1 MKWIKVLPGNF
12 RSSNDFI
19 KAVEVSG
26 KKLCIV
32 KSADK
37 FYAILDK
44 CPHAGAELSKGWCK
58 DGRIVCPYHRHE
70 FDLQTGRGVAG
81 QNNYVNTYPV
91 EEREDGIYVGI
102 SKAWWEFW

>member
-1 MKWIKVLPGNF
+1 MKWIKVFPSDF

-19 KAVEVSG
+19 RAVEVSG

-37 FYAILDK
+37 FYAIHDK
-44 CPHAGAELSKGWCK
+44 CPHAGAELSKGWCNA
-58 DGRIVCPYHRHE
+58 GRIVCPYHRHE
-70 FDLQTGRGVAG
+70 FDLQTGRGAAG

-91 EEREDGIYVGI
+91 EQREDGIYVGI
-102 SKAWWEFW
+102 SKSWWEFW